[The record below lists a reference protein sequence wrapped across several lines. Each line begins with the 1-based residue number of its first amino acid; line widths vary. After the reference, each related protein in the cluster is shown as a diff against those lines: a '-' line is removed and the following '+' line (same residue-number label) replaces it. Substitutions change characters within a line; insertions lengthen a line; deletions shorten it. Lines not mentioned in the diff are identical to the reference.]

1 MANINKLQMAS
12 AVCAD
17 SRISVSKSLLGLRT
31 TVTYNPSNSVCNV
44 KTLEYNAADGDR
56 LKAVLDHPESMGDFR
71 PKATVNG
78 NYMAELVQSRDH
90 AFVAVQLLRFSQ
102 LNYEPV
108 GQPYLFEGDD
118 ARRVSQLF
126 D

>member
-1 MANINKLQMAS
+1 MANINKLQMAKTI
-12 AVCAD
+12 CAD
-17 SRISVSKSLLGLRT
+17 SRIGISKTLLGLRT
-31 TVTYNPSNSVCNV
+31 TVTYLPTGSVVDV

-56 LKAVLDHPESMGDFR
+56 LKAALDNPRSIGDFR

-78 NYMAELVQSRDH
+78 NYMAELCLSRDH

-108 GQPYLFEGDD
+108 GNPYLFEGDD
-118 ARRVSQLF
+118 ARAVSQLF
-126 D
+126 